1 MVVLCKKEAQ
11 GCPEEG
17 GSDPCWLVRLVGLV
31 IHLFEMWPAAGPL
44 SLPGGPACF
53 RCSSELRSLGPRV
66 SDDSW
71 VTPLVLVGLRDSCD
85 QPTRDFCDQPILRE
99 WSWTQRWL
107 VRLVGL
113 LTNLPVRGSLPG
125 GP

>member
-1 MVVLCKKEAQ
+1 MLI
-11 GCPEEG
+11 GPFG
-17 GSDPCWLVRLVGLV
+17 GSRDSPIRDVARS
-31 IHLFEMWPAAGPL
+31 WPSFP
-44 SLPGGPACF
+44 PGGSGVISSF
-53 RCSSELRSLGPRV
+53 LSELRSLGPRV

-71 VTPLVLVGLRDSCD
+71 VTPFLVLVGLRDSCD
-85 QPTRDFCDQPILRE
+85 PPTRDFCDQPYGE
-99 WSWTQRWL
+99 SGPWTQRWL